1 MIEVATGYFVRAKA
15 YHEMGYSLVSIAHRR
30 PWFIPDG
37 IVLHDYGHRLSPTAE
52 ILEMKDRPDDYEPRY
67 RKDVLEYISPEEV
80 MGDLEM
86 FAFEDKLDKVIL
98 MCYEGSGKFCHRHI
112 VGKWLAE
119 GLGIE
124 VREISPKSIEEWKR
138 KEAQT

>member
-37 IVLHDYGHRLSPTAE
+37 IVLHDYGHRLAPTTE
-52 ILEMKDRPDDYEPRY
+52 ILEMKDSPDDYEQRY

-124 VREISPKSIEEWKR
+124 VKEISPDVIKSELG
-138 KEAQT
+138 THDG